1 MGPQFLKTPTGEELV
16 VLPRREYDVLLARL
30 GDEEAEDRLL
40 GEIAD
45 RARQDLEAGRTILL
59 PVWFSDGILARRDP
73 VRIVREHFGL
83 SPAEMAQAVGVP
95 EARLQAMESGAERPT
110 AAMLDAISARVDID
124 PRILSG
130 IYDEV
135 AAVA

>member
-30 GDEEAEDRLL
+30 GDEDAEDRLL
-40 GEIAD
+40 GDIAD
-45 RARQDLEAGRTILL
+45 QAKQDLEAGRTILL

-83 SPAEMAQAVGVP
+83 SLADFAHTIGVP
-95 EARLQAMESGAERPT
+95 EARLEAMEAGAQRPT
-110 AAMLDAISARVDID
+110 AAMLDAISAKVDID

-130 IYDEV
+130 IYDEAEP
-135 AAVA
+135 AA